1 MESLHRRCVALFPP
15 VVSSQ
20 LTRRDAGALVLISF
34 IGNGL
39 MDLRTAS
46 KEMVDA
52 ETPREQE
59 IYEERIASR
68 RTSYDEPRESERQ
81 GLLPVMENRIEEN
94 NSRGEAG

>member
-1 MESLHRRCVALFPP
+1 
-15 VVSSQ
+15 
-20 LTRRDAGALVLISF
+20 
-34 IGNGL
+34 

-46 KEMVDA
+46 EEMDDVVVS
-52 ETPREQE
+52 REQS
-59 IYEERIASR
+59 ILEERIGSR